1 MTSSP
6 STAWRDR
13 AGSLFAREKQPALAS
28 KGMVV
33 TNHPV
38 ASAAGA
44 EMLLSG
50 GNAIDA
56 AIAALFTLTVVE
68 PMMVGTLG
76 GGVAHLRLADGRH
89 VVLDG
94 LSTAPAAASADM
106 YRPLSDTLPD
116 YQETEGRK
124 NAVGVLAMGVPG
136 ALAGWCKAL
145 AEHGSLPLA
154 EVLRPAIRA
163 AAEGFRVTAYLTGA
177 ITDAAADLARDP
189 GLAATF
195 LPGGAPPQ
203 PGSLLRQPQLADSLR
218 MMAEQGPA
226 VLYGGQIGRALAD
239 HMAASGGLITLAD
252 LEAYAVIERA
262 PIVGKYRGFEVL
274 APPPPSSAGVHMT
287 QMLNLLEGYDL
298 GALGS
303 GSAATIHLLAEA
315 LKMAFADRG
324 VATADPAF
332 IKVPVER
339 LTAKDYA
346 AERRALLK
354 LDAAQDWTPGIPP
367 AESANTTHV
376 TVADSAGNIVATTQT
391 INSLFGA
398 RFSIPGTGLIANNY
412 MFNFDPHPG
421 KALSVAPGKRVFTS
435 MAPTIVRRDGK
446 PVFALGL
453 PGGLRIFGSAMQAV
467 INLIDHGMELQDA
480 VEAPRIWTNG
490 HTLELEP
497 TIDTRR
503 DAELSALGH
512 KVQRMKHIGGGMG
525 AVRFHDNGMIE
536 GAACWRA
543 DGTPVGIS
551 GGLARADV
559 RFDPEVGRR

>member
-1 MTSSP
+1 M
-6 STAWRDR
+6 STEWKSR
-13 AGSLFAREKQPALAS
+13 AGSPFACEKRSALAS

-38 ASAAGA
+38 ASSAGA
-44 EMLLSG
+44 EMLLAG
-50 GNAIDA
+50 GNAVDA

-89 VVLDG
+89 IVLDG
-94 LSTAPAAASADM
+94 LSTAPAAARPDM
-106 YRPLSDTLPD
+106 YKPISDTLPD
-116 YQETEGRK
+116 YQETEGRA

-145 AEHGSLPLA
+145 AEHGTMPL
-154 EVLRPAIRA
+154 EDVLRPAIQA
-163 AAEGFRVTAYLTGA
+163 AAGGFRVTDYLAGA
-177 ITDAAADLARDP
+177 VADAVGDLSRDP

-195 LPGGAPPQ
+195 VPGGSPVAA
-203 PGSLLRQPQLADSLR
+203 GTRLRQPALAESL
-218 MMAEQGPA
+218 ALIAKEGPA
-226 VLYGGQIGRALAD
+226 ALYGGALGRALAE

-252 LEAYAVIERA
+252 LDGYRVAERE
-262 PIVGKYRGFEVL
+262 PIIGQYRGFEVL

-287 QMLNLLEGYDL
+287 QMLNLLEGFDITR
-298 GALGS
+298 LGS
-303 GSAATIHLLAEA
+303 GSVQTIHLLAEA
-315 LKMAFADRG
+315 LKMGFADRA

-332 IKVPVER
+332 IRVPVEK
-339 LTAKDYA
+339 LTDKAYA

-354 LDAAQDWTPGIPP
+354 LDAAQAWTPGIPP

-376 TVADSAGNIVATTQT
+376 TVADAAGNIVASTQT

-421 KALSVAPGKRVFTS
+421 QALSVAPGKRVFTS

-467 INLIDHGMELQDA
+467 INLIDHGMDLQDA

-497 TIDTRR
+497 TIAQGV
-503 DAELSALGH
+503 DAGLAALGH
-512 KVQRMKHIGGGMG
+512 RVQRVKHVGGGMG
-525 AVRFHDNGMIE
+525 AVRFHPDGMIE

-551 GGLARADV
+551 GGLARKDV